1 MSIRRTDV
9 FFLVLPAVL
18 LAGCADYMSHRDTVT
33 FGAGNAMEA
42 NMAIHTAQPFP
53 PRAYDTNIERDGK
66 SAVNAQDR
74 YLTPG
79 DPEVVG
85 GNSEAAAAQ

>member
-1 MSIRRTDV
+1 MSIRKTNL
-9 FFLVLPAVL
+9 FFLLIATAML
-18 LAGCADYMSHRDTVT
+18 SGCADYMSHRDTVT

-42 NMAIHTAQPFP
+42 NMAIHTVNPFP
-53 PRAYDTNIERDGK
+53 PRAYNTNMERDGK
-66 SAVNAQDR
+66 SVANAQNR

-85 GNSEAAAAQ
+85 GNAEAAAAE

>member
-1 MSIRRTDV
+1 MFIRKSNWI
-9 FFLVLPAVL
+9 FIILSAAL
-18 LAGCADYMSHRDTVT
+18 LSGCADYMSHRDTVT

-42 NMAIHTAQPFP
+42 NMAIHTVRPFP
-53 PRAYDTNIERDGK
+53 RQAYNTQINRDGP
-66 SAVNAQDR
+66 SAVNAQTR

-85 GNSEAAAAQ
+85 SNASAAAAQ